1 MTSKYPVL
9 SPQASQAP
17 SKGLCALAVMS
28 KAPCAGMV
36 KTRLVPPLTPEEAA
50 ALNLCFLRDM
60 AANIAGIARSGGADG
75 VAVYTPVGAESVYD
89 GLLQE
94 GFSLLAQ
101 RGASLGDR
109 LFHAAED
116 LLAVGYSSLCLI
128 DSDSPTLPGPLLRAA
143 VAALKRPGDRVA
155 LGAADDGGYYLIGL
169 KHAHHRLFEDVDW
182 STARVL
188 RQTIERAAEIN
199 LAVELLPTWYDVDEA
214 SSLRRLCEELFAK
227 PVKQDGRDY
236 RAGYAATYTRDYL
249 ARLIGSE
256 GRSRIWPEA
265 QAQREQKA

>member
-1 MTSKYPVL
+1 
-9 SPQASQAP
+9 
-17 SKGLCALAVMS
+17 
-28 KAPCAGMV
+28 MV

-50 ALNLCFLRDM
+50 ALNVCFLRDM
-60 AANIAGIARSGGADG
+60 AANIAGVARSGEADG
-75 VAVYTPVGAESVYD
+75 VAVYTPVGAESAYD
-89 GLLQE
+89 GLLPE

-116 LLAVGYSSLCLI
+116 LLAVGYGSLCLI

-155 LGAADDGGYYLIGL
+155 LGPADDGGYYLIGL
-169 KHAHHRLFEDVDW
+169 KHAHRRLFEDIDW

-199 LAVELLPTWYDVDEA
+199 LAVELLPAWYDVDEA

-227 PVKQDGRDY
+227 PAEPAKQDGRDY
-236 RAGYAATYTRDYL
+236 GVGYAATHTRGYL
-249 ARLIGSE
+249 ARLIGAE

>member
-1 MTSKYPVL
+1 
-9 SPQASQAP
+9 
-17 SKGLCALAVMS
+17 
-28 KAPCAGMV
+28 MV

-256 GRSRIWPEA
+256 VRSRIWPEA